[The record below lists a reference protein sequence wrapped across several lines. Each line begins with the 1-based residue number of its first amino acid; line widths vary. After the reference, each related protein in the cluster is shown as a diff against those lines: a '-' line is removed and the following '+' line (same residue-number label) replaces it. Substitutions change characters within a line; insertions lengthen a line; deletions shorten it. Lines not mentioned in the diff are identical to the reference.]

1 MENEMFTIQYRDKNY
16 TPLNTSDRMFANK
29 EEALKKVASL
39 TPEEQ
44 KKCTILHFDPFNLFG
59 ISEVK

>member
-1 MENEMFTIQYRDKNY
+1 MFTIQFNDRQY
-16 TPLNTSDRMFANK
+16 TPLNTSDRMFASK
-29 EEALKKVASL
+29 EEAQKKIAKLS
-39 TPEEQ
+39 PEEQ